1 MADTKISDELTKE
14 QVKASAEK
22 LIADTGLTKTVELFR
37 EATDATEELKHQ
49 IAKLEIKMLE
59 ASIEE
64 KVIIQARA
72 EAMQAMIEE
81 IDVVFMTC
89 MLAAID
95 V

>member
-1 MADTKISDELTKE
+1 MADTKISDELIKE
-14 QVKASAEK
+14 QVKAAAEK
-22 LIADTGLTKTVELFR
+22 LI
-37 EATDATEELKHQ
+37 
-49 IAKLEIKMLE
+49 E

-64 KVIIQARA
+64 KVIIQAKA

-81 IDVVFMTC
+81 IDVVFMIC